1 MIAMLQGAVAQITN
15 EYGIVMTAGGVGYRV
30 YMPLSDLSDLKEGA
44 QVQLWTYT
52 AVREDAITLYGFLDN
67 EAYKLFEMLL
77 TVKGVGPKI
86 ALGILSSTQPENFI
100 LAVQNQ
106 DLHFLT
112 QLPGIGKK
120 GAERMLLELKDKF
133 GTIVKGSGSVA
144 SSANL
149 NLNIQG
155 PVSEAVDA
163 LTSLGY
169 ARGEIMPV
177 LNSIENVEK
186 LTSEDILKQAL
197 KLFARR

>member
-1 MIAMLQGAVAQITN
+1 MIAMLQGTVAQITN

-149 NLNIQG
+149 NLNTQG

>member
-1 MIAMLQGAVAQITN
+1 MIAMLRGAVAQITN

-30 YMPLSDLSDLKEGA
+30 YMPLSDLSDLKEGT

-67 EAYKLFEMLL
+67 EAYKLFEVLL

-133 GTIVKGSGSVA
+133 GTIVKGSSPAA
-144 SSANL
+144 SSASL
-149 NLNIQG
+149 NLNTQG

-186 LTSEDILKQAL
+186 LSSEEILKQAL

>member
-1 MIAMLQGAVAQITN
+1 MIAMLRGTVAQITN
-15 EYGIVMTAGGVGYRV
+15 EYGVVMTAGGVGYRV
-30 YMPLSDLSDLKEGA
+30 YMPLSNLSDLKEGA

-67 EAYKLFEMLL
+67 EAYKLFEVLL

-86 ALGILSSTQPENFI
+86 ALGILSSTRPENFI

-133 GTIVKGSGSVA
+133 GTIVKGGSPAA
-144 SSANL
+144 SSASL
-149 NLNIQG
+149 NLNTQG

-163 LTSLGY
+163 LASLGY

-186 LTSEDILKQAL
+186 LSSEEILKQAL

>member
-133 GTIVKGSGSVA
+133 GTIVKDSGSVA

-149 NLNIQG
+149 NLNTQG

>member
-1 MIAMLQGAVAQITN
+1 MIAMLRGAVAQITN

-30 YMPLSDLSDLKEGA
+30 YMPLSNLSDLKEGA

-52 AVREDAITLYGFLDN
+52 AVREDAITIYGFLDN
-67 EAYKLFEMLL
+67 EAYKLFEVLL

-133 GTIVKGSGSVA
+133 GTIVKDSGSVA

-149 NLNIQG
+149 NLNTQG

-169 ARGEIMPV
+169 VRGEIMPV

-186 LTSEDILKQAL
+186 LSSEEILKQAL

>member
-67 EAYKLFEMLL
+67 EAYKLFEVLL

-133 GTIVKGSGSVA
+133 GTIVKGSSPVA

-149 NLNIQG
+149 NLNTQG